1 MNEPSTKPETETDDQ
16 FRLRP
21 PDCPS
26 REEKLHELE
35 PLPAFPVVAI
45 PAAPPF
51 QFTVFDLMVVMI
63 GVAGGLA
70 GGTWMPPDIF
80 AAVLGLVTLLG
91 LALIH
96 FFPPESHFARL
107 LWGTLVLAYVIAVG
121 AAIFKGN

>member
-1 MNEPSTKPETETDDQ
+1 MNEPPTKPDDEADEQ

-26 REEKLHELE
+26 REEQLQEFE
-35 PLPAFPVVAI
+35 PLPALPAISI

-51 QFTVFDLMVVMI
+51 QFTVFDLMILMI

-70 GGTWMPPDIF
+70 GGTWMPSNIF
-80 AAVLGLVTLLG
+80 AVILGLVTLLG
-91 LALIH
+91 LVLVH

-107 LWGTLVLAYVIAVG
+107 MWGTLVLAYVIAVG